1 MKKLVCSI
9 AIASALLTFHAN
21 ASTVPAEAF
30 SRANCKVYIPTLGY
44 GFYNESIS
52 YDAFTGQHK
61 MGVSTNQKATNRNAT
76 RNTDSGNVVGRRAR
90 AGYVDNSSDSTF
102 WNVNGYHRETLDNG
116 RKLYFNTA
124 ARDCN
129 LRFGQFL

>member
-1 MKKLVCSI
+1 MKKILYGCIV
-9 AIASALLTFHAN
+9 ASTFLTLN
-21 ASTVPAEAF
+21 AHSATVPAEAF

-44 GFYNESIS
+44 GWYNESIS
-52 YDAFTGQHK
+52 YDALTGQHR
-61 MGVSTNQKATNRNAT
+61 MGVATDQKATNRNAS
-76 RNTDSGNVVGRRAR
+76 RNTDSGNLLGRRAR

-129 LRFGQFL
+129 LHFGQFL